1 MNMLA
6 ELKHTN
12 QDHEWYPTTNEI
24 IEAFHN
30 HVHHFEIE
38 SLLDIGAGNG
48 KVLTAFKDKNSKKEH
63 CYPTDLLAIE
73 KSQPFPR
80 DKSGE
85 VPSSLNLVHR
95 MKD

>member
-6 ELKHTN
+6 ELKHTA

-48 KVLTAFKDKNSKKEH
+48 KVLTALRDRNSKQEH
-63 CYPTDLLAIE
+63 CYSTDLLAIE
-73 KSQPFPR
+73 KSQPLL
-80 DKSGE
+80 E
-85 VPSSLNLVHR
+85 SLPPDIGILGT
-95 MKD
+95 DFWQ

>member
-6 ELKHTN
+6 ELKHTA

-38 SLLDIGAGNG
+38 SLLDLGDNT
-48 KVLTAFKDKNSKKEH
+48 LTK
-63 CYPTDLLAIE
+63 LLGVT
-73 KSQPFPR
+73 QPCTP
-80 DKSGE
+80 
-85 VPSSLNLVHR
+85 
-95 MKD
+95 